1 MKQLCCEIKP
11 WIKAAGIRALKTL
24 CQTAIGIIGTST
36 FMGDVNWLG
45 VLSAS
50 LLASILSL
58 LTSVSGLPEL
68 TSNSEGK

>member
-1 MKQLCCEIKP
+1 MKYLYCEIKP
-11 WIKAAGIRALKTL
+11 WLKAAGIRALKTL
-24 CQTAIGIIGTST
+24 CQTAIGIIGTAT
-36 FMGDVNWLG
+36 FMGEVNWLG

-68 TSNSEGK
+68 KSNSEDK